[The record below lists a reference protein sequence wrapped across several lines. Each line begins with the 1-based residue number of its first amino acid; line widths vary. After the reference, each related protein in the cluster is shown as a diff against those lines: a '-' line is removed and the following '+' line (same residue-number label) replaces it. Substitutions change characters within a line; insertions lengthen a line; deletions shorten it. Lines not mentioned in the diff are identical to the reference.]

1 MMNQDKFVKLS
12 AIERIAK
19 SMDDIHGKNN
29 ESEKEDESEGYEVEC
44 PKCGHEFE
52 CGAEDDSKEEDE
64 DKD

>member
-1 MMNQDKFVKLS
+1 MMNQEKFVKLS

-19 SMDDIHGKNN
+19 SMDDVH
-29 ESEKEDESEGYEVEC
+29 SEDDKSKKKEEPKGHEVEC

-52 CGAEDDSKEEDE
+52 YDAEDDSKEEDE